1 MHYSAFVE
9 SVESSVV
16 LRRVGARVRA
26 IREARGWTQAELSR
40 RAGLSLRFLADVER
54 GEGNASLLRLWEL
67 CAALEVSLASVV
79 AEVGPVVD
87 AVTRFAALDGPA
99 RERAMA
105 STGRPT
111 IALVGLRGAGKS
123 TVGRILA
130 EQLGVRFVEV
140 DQAVEERAGL
150 RLGEIFEY
158 HGSDRYRALEREV
171 LAGLL
176 GQRAV
181 LATGGSVVTD
191 ASTWALLRER
201 ARTVWLRASPESH
214 LRRVEDQGDE
224 RPMRGRADALAE
236 LREILASR
244 AALYAQAELHVDTE
258 ADTPAGCARGLEQWL
273 AQTTAIN
280 ASVDPRRG

>member
-1 MHYSAFVE
+1 MHYTACVE
-9 SVESSVV
+9 NVESSVV

-87 AVTRFAALDGPA
+87 SLTRFAALDDVA
-99 RERAMA
+99 RERAM
-105 STGRPT
+105 SSLGRDT

-130 EQLGVRFVEV
+130 DRLGVRFVEV

-158 HGSDRYRALEREV
+158 HGADRYRQLEREA
-171 LAGLL
+171 LDALL
-176 GQRAV
+176 GERAV

-191 ASTWALLRER
+191 AATWALLRTR
-201 ARTVWLRASPESH
+201 ARTAWLRATPESH
-214 LRRVEDQGDE
+214 LRRVEDQGDV

-236 LREILASR
+236 LRGILASR
-244 AALYAQAELHVDTE
+244 EALYAQAELHVDTE
-258 ADTPAGCARGLEQWL
+258 ADTPAGCARKIEAWVLPGES
-273 AQTTAIN
+273 A
-280 ASVDPRRG
+280 AS